1 MEINIVSKSKEES
14 DRAFVNRQIKDR
26 INTYISDKY
35 NVKYDNWKEVYVI
48 YKKPIYTDDKLKNII
63 ICIIYNIDFLIKDY
77 LKSNKYKVI
86 KFKVMDDQIIA
97 NARNPN
103 EVKMYQFN
111 LEHWFNSI
119 DNVKITIQKQYYDWK
134 YE

>member
-1 MEINIVSKSKEES
+1 MKINIVSKSKEES
-14 DRAFVNRQIKDR
+14 DKAFVNRQIKDR
-26 INTYISDKY
+26 IYTELSDSYNIKNGMDKDTYI
-35 NVKYDNWKEVYVI
+35 V
-48 YKKPIYTDDKLKNII
+48 YKKPIYTENKLKNII
-63 ICIIYNIDFLIKDY
+63 TCIIYHIDFLIKD
-77 LKSNKYKVI
+77 LLNSDKYRVI
-86 KFKVMDDQIIA
+86 TLSIDGDEIIA

-103 EVKMYQFN
+103 EVKTHQFN